1 MLRKISSVICLVESL
16 RASPGHPVTRH
27 QIFRNFA
34 IRKLVLAL
42 DEIRNCTFVIKK
54 VKLLYITNGI
64 NGAGGLERR
73 KFTNSLSIKPSYWN
87 VINYQRLSQYFFYF
101 YLKQ

>member
-1 MLRKISSVICLVESL
+1 M
-16 RASPGHPVTRH
+16 
-27 QIFRNFA
+27 
-34 IRKLVLAL
+34 
-42 DEIRNCTFVIKK
+42 
-54 VKLLYITNGI
+54 KLLYITNGI

-101 YLKQ
+101 YLRQ